1 MVRNIW
7 PVPLEGLRG
16 EDLGSPRGVEGLGE
30 LSAQV
35 DTFQQI
41 FLVDGGIRGWHSAG
55 DRVAPTQMNGEMG
68 MGRRSPKVRENS
80 QPPEGVNGPF
90 CSCWCATSLVS
101 NSNLQFSP
109 HLEAHL
115 TPNQDRKR
123 GTWKKLHQKEFFSEV
138 KCQLCPPEAANSP
151 NGREGPKLYVHSRD
165 YRLHRSSLGTNSK
178 QVFAVHQA

>member
-1 MVRNIW
+1 M
-7 PVPLEGLRG
+7 
-16 EDLGSPRGVEGLGE
+16 
-30 LSAQV
+30 SAQV

-41 FLVDGGIRGWHSAG
+41 FLVDGGIRGWHSLG
-55 DRVAPTQMNGEMG
+55 DRVAPTQMNEEIG
-68 MGRRSPKVRENS
+68 MERRSPKVRENS
-80 QPPEGVNGPF
+80 QPPEGVNGPLF
-90 CSCWCATSLVS
+90 LLVS
-101 NSNLQFSP
+101 DVPGLQLQPSFLDISRTPNQFSP

-165 YRLHRSSLGTNSK
+165 YCLNRSRP
-178 QVFAVHQA
+178 